1 MRLLLFFLICL
12 IIKLTFAKKLDK
24 KDSIGIVNISGKLYL
39 RYLVT
44 PGETIYGISTKYK
57 VPITDL
63 LELNPELEN
72 GLKVG
77 QIITIPYEFQLNS
90 SKSDDK
96 SEYVYHVV
104 EPGETFYS
112 LSRKYGISVSDLL
125 KLNDIEL
132 KVGQKV
138 IVGKKSNIDK
148 KDKHEPN
155 HIKYTQE
162 DMDENLSDSKV
173 YKSKTS
179 NQTTELKQNTIA
191 ENKTII
197 IKSESK
203 PSEME
208 SLVLTEN
215 DKKCRRIL
223 VIPFDPYLYFSDADD
238 EIAAVSKIE
247 RTKVRQAFR
256 KRLNALLE
264 PEGYETI
271 HLLGGKLKDS
281 LTDLNRVYSSVT
293 YSYEDILNNAEIAQ
307 NRVTMEKGMLK
318 EADKSKSTKP
328 SETTNPFKNSRA
340 SLSKDESKYFAVKI
354 KDPNFFNYFNTKYNI
369 DYYIFINQFEVKT
382 NYENCLDR
390 ARQNYERSFITH
402 FSIFDS
408 SGKQIAGNRIKINY
422 ESNENRI
429 QKILADNMQ
438 KVADKIIAELPK
450 LN

>member
-191 ENKTII
+191 QNKTII

-215 DKKCRRIL
+215 DKKCKRIL

-238 EIAAVSKIE
+238 EI
-247 RTKVRQAFR
+247 
-256 KRLNALLE
+256 
-264 PEGYETI
+264 
-271 HLLGGKLKDS
+271 
-281 LTDLNRVYSSVT
+281 
-293 YSYEDILNNAEIAQ
+293 
-307 NRVTMEKGMLK
+307 
-318 EADKSKSTKP
+318 
-328 SETTNPFKNSRA
+328 
-340 SLSKDESKYFAVKI
+340 
-354 KDPNFFNYFNTKYNI
+354 
-369 DYYIFINQFEVKT
+369 
-382 NYENCLDR
+382 
-390 ARQNYERSFITH
+390 
-402 FSIFDS
+402 
-408 SGKQIAGNRIKINY
+408 
-422 ESNENRI
+422 
-429 QKILADNMQ
+429 
-438 KVADKIIAELPK
+438 
-450 LN
+450 